1 MLHTLQMAT
10 ANLSSVSGL
19 PSNVSDT
26 SYMLTVTSGENP
38 GDLSVLYNL
47 THSDLEEIFDGTNLS
62 DIEVY
67 EMTPYDVSGWLFAL
81 NIISGVGVLTNSLLA
96 FVIIAD
102 FIVDRKRR
110 LLTRHWL
117 LLCMSLT
124 NIAFLGTEIYIREFG
139 HTFQQ
144 SERICLILQHT
155 DKTIEFVT
163 VLYLIVVSLHIVG
176 GAIRPHAGCRKKMVL
191 FWIVFILFIMVCA
204 NLAIMALF
212 TMKLEHAFPES
223 TQCQLDPTPVLSR
236 SSVHLV
242 SMATFYIPY
251 GIVLILVLSAL
262 VCSFVLQKK
271 LARAQIY
278 DNEFTM
284 SRKYATIFLFIT
296 TTSGF
301 LLMLPFY
308 MFQTPEIAGVFM
320 SEFQLGFLIVY
331 FVTMVVKL
339 VFYVLFP
346 ALCLLLTEVRDI
358 YRKLISS

>member
-1 MLHTLQMAT
+1 MASMNSSRDTEHLLHVTNKST
-10 ANLSSVSGL
+10 DYDITSSE
-19 PSNVSDT
+19 T
-26 SYMLTVTSGENP
+26 F

-47 THSDLEEIFDGTNLS
+47 SSSDLEEIFVGTNLS
-62 DIEVY
+62 ETETD
-67 EMTPYDVSGWLFAL
+67 EMAPYDVSGWLFTL
-81 NIISGVGVLTNSLLA
+81 NIVSGIGVLTNSLLA
-96 FVIIAD
+96 FLIIAD

-144 SERICLILQHT
+144 SERMCLILQHT

-163 VLYLIVVSLHIVG
+163 VLYLIVVALHVVG
-176 GAIRPHAGCRKKMVL
+176 GSIRPQTGCGKKMVL
-191 FWIVFILFIMVCA
+191 FWIFFILFVMVCA
-204 NLAIMALF
+204 NLAVMALF

-223 TQCQLDPTPVLSR
+223 TKCQLDPTPVLSR
-236 SSVHLV
+236 RSVHLV

-251 GIVLILVLSAL
+251 GIVLILVLVAL
-262 VCSFVLQKK
+262 VCSFMLQKK
-271 LARAQIY
+271 LARAQIF
-278 DNEFTM
+278 DNDFTM

-308 MFQTPEIAGVFM
+308 MFQTPEIAVVFM
-320 SEFQLGFLIVY
+320 SELQLGFLIVY

-339 VFYVLFP
+339 VFYVMFP

-358 YRKLISS
+358 YRKLVST